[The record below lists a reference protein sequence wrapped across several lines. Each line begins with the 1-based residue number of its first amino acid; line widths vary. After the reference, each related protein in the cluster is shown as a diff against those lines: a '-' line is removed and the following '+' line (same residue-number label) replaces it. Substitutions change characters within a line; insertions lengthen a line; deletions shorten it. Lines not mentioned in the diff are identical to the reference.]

1 MTGPTNT
8 PAGWYPQAD
17 GQQRYW
23 NGESWTE
30 HVAPGVSTMPAS
42 RASSKPTR
50 LAAPGSRRFGMA
62 AAFGWGGLALT
73 ALVGALSSGVSGAAI
88 LAGLFALVL
97 GVIALARGHVGWAR
111 VGNRAAGGV
120 VIGAALALLTIG
132 AVAAPPAAP
141 SSTGL
146 PLTSRGAAPTTDAA
160 ADAAAQAA
168 AAEREAADSA
178 AAEAAAAADK
188 AEADAAAKATADA
201 AAATA
206 KAASDAAAKTA
217 RDAAAKQ
224 AKAVAAASA
233 KAQAA
238 AQAKAVP
245 RQRLQPRQ
253 RQKQQR
259 RRRRGQLHPHRL
271 PRQPPRPTTTAL
283 TCMPTTRAVWRC
295 PVRSITAPVAATPIT
310 RLSTVGRFTRR
321 TQAATATATGSPA
334 KRDSKLR
341 PVIILLGQGNDRPR
355 AWRPQ

>member
-1 MTGPTNT
+1 MTGTTNT

-30 HVAPGVSTMPAS
+30 HVAPGVSTQPAS
-42 RASSKPTR
+42 RSSSKPTQ
-50 LAAPGSRRFGMA
+50 LAGPGSRRFGKA

-73 ALVGALSSGVSGAAI
+73 ALIGALSSGFSGAAI

-97 GVIALARGHVGWAR
+97 GVIALARGRVSWAR
-111 VGNRAAGGV
+111 LGNRAAGGV
-120 VIGAALALLTIG
+120 VIGAALALLTVG

-146 PLTSRGAAPTTDAA
+146 PLTSRSAAPTRDAA
-160 ADAAAQAA
+160 A
-168 AAEREAADSA
+168 ETTAADSA

-188 AEADAAAKATADA
+188 AAADAAAKATADA

-217 RDAAAKQ
+217 RDAAAQQ

-238 AQAKAVP
+238 AQAKAAAKSRAQAAAAASAKAKAAAQAKARAIASAPPPPAATSYDNCTDMHADYKGGVALP
-245 RQRLQPRQ
+245 
-253 RQKQQR
+253 
-259 RRRRGQLHPHRL
+259 GAVDHRSGGGH
-271 PRQPPRPTTTAL
+271 ANY
-283 TCMPTTRAVWRC
+283 
-295 PVRSITAPVAATPIT
+295 APVYSRSLYEAN
-310 RLSTVGRFTRR
+310 S
-321 TQAATATATGSPA
+321 GSD
-334 KRDSKLR
+334 RDGDG
-341 PVIILLGQGNDRPR
+341 I
-355 AWRPQ
+355 ACEA